1 MSQIFSVSCIRLVMV
16 AFVPLFLF
24 FTGCSMVNA
33 PIAAEKRV
41 ALLSKTEMSEVYKS
55 GPLTVTYE
63 YQKTGD
69 KLIIS
74 GSVEFRQSVDSLDVR
89 IVFLDAA
96 GLVLGKKIVYSSG
109 FRSLASTDS
118 TRTFRTKFEMPA
130 GVVGFSFTESSV
142 ARHSRR

>member
-1 MSQIFSVSCIRLVMV
+1 MSQVFSVSCVRLFMV

-24 FTGCSMVNA
+24 FTGCSMKNV
-33 PIAAEKRV
+33 PIAEAKRV
-41 ALLSKTEMSEVYKS
+41 ALSSKTEIAEVYKS

-63 YQKTGD
+63 YQNAGE
-69 KLIIS
+69 KLTIS

-109 FRSLASTDS
+109 FRSFASTNS
-118 TRTFRTKFEMPA
+118 TRTFRTNLEMPA
-130 GVVGFSFTESSV
+130 GAVGFSFTESSV
-142 ARHSRR
+142 VKASHR

>member
-1 MSQIFSVSCIRLVMV
+1 MSQVFSVSCVRLVMV

-24 FTGCSMVNA
+24 FAGCSMINA
-33 PIAAEKRV
+33 PIAVEKRIS
-41 ALLSKTEMSEVYKS
+41 LLSQTEMSEVYKS

-63 YQKTGD
+63 YQKNGD
-69 KLIIS
+69 KLTIS

-89 IVFLDAA
+89 IVFLDAT

-109 FRSLASTDS
+109 FRSFASTDS
-118 TRTFRTKFEMPA
+118 TRTFRTNIEMPA

-142 ARHSRR
+142 ARTSHR